1 MKLQIGLKIRFNNLS
16 EFRAS
21 MREMKETHP
30 VLFALVCSAAG
41 YILLCLLAAAIRAI
55 WNIDPTDNRLA
66 IALASIY
73 MLAVNIW
80 LLCLCARLRDE
91 NSIIDIPKYVW
102 YTVCVIVLVL
112 LIVVFAGTLIYGFFR
127 P

>member
-1 MKLQIGLKIRFNNLS
+1 MRIRLNIRFNS
-16 EFRAS
+16 WQDFRAS
-21 MREMKETHP
+21 MREANEKHP
-30 VLFALVCSAAG
+30 VQFALVCSAAG

-66 IALASIY
+66 VALASVYI
-73 MLAVNIW
+73 LAVNIW
-80 LLCLCARLRDE
+80 LLCICARLRDE